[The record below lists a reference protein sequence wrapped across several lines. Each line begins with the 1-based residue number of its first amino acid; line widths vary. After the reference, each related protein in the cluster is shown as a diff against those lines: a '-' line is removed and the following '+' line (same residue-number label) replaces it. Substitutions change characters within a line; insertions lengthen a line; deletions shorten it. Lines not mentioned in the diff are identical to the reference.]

1 MTTGDGKPIGAT
13 RPIFNDL
20 SGELKVET
28 DRLAKVLADD
38 LRDWVQELPAIKT
51 RAADSPGRKSSRG
64 ARHDDR

>member
-1 MTTGDGKPIGAT
+1 VTTGDGKPIGAA

-38 LRDWVQELPAIKT
+38 LAKLNAELKRFGLPEISLSKPT
-51 RAADSPGRKSSRG
+51 IS
-64 ARHDDR
+64 